1 MLSATHP
8 LLKDLNE
15 AQRLAVAAPDTNMLV
30 LAGAGSGK
38 TRVLTHRIAWLM
50 QDKGVPTHSILAVTF
65 TNKAAGEMRERLER
79 MNIPMQGMWVGTF
92 HGLCH
97 RWLRAHYEE
106 AGLPEAFQV
115 LDSDDQARLIKRV
128 MVDLQVDPD
137 VHKPRKV
144 AEWINGRKDQALRAY
159 AIKPQTADEQTYHD
173 VFVAYE
179 ERCQIAGLV
188 DFAEIMLRTHEL
200 FDTQP
205 DILAKYQARFT
216 HLLVDEFQ
224 DTNTLQ
230 YALVRQLA
238 GKTGHVLV
246 VGDDSQAIYGWRG
259 ARVDNIHRFLK
270 DFLNAQL
277 YRLEQNYRSFPAV
290 LKAANALI
298 ANNSSQL
305 DKKLWTDRT
314 ETDKIHLYTAL
325 SEQDEAQFVVDE
337 VRRWIKEG
345 GKPEDCAV
353 LYRSNAQSRPLEE
366 ALIAARQAY
375 KITGG
380 LRFFD
385 RAEIK
390 DAMAYLRLAMSSQDD
405 AAFERVANV
414 PTRGMG
420 EKSLA
425 AIRDHARIHRQDFW
439 TTSQQLLASGDLPK
453 RTQTALRDFLDTV
466 DQVRTAVSASGVA
479 LSEGVEQMLVITALR
494 EYHGKEGAGEVDKN
508 RVENLDELVSVAGR
522 FSPLEGAP
530 ANPLLAFLT
539 HAALE
544 AGEAAAQEDEPSV
557 ELMTLHA
564 AKGLEFP
571 CVFIVGL
578 EDGLFPSERVLAD
591 PDPSRLE
598 EERRLAYVGI
608 TRAEQRLFL
617 THAHQRRLYGGFSMN
632 PVSRFVQELPRD
644 VLNASSSKGQH
655 TSLPLPANSR
665 GAQRAAMRPAIPLPT
680 TAGTPW
686 RPGSTVMHTTY
697 GQGLVVKLD
706 AQDAVVAFR
715 QAGVKRVA
723 VSELQSP

>member
-1 MLSATHP
+1 MLSASHP
-8 LLKDLNE
+8 LLKDLND

-50 QDKGVPTHSILAVTF
+50 QEKRVPAHSILAVTF
-65 TNKAAGEMRERLER
+65 TNKAAGEMRERLDR
-79 MNIPMQGMWVGTF
+79 MSLPKGGMWVGTF

-97 RWLRAHYEE
+97 RWLRDHYED

-115 LDSDDQARLIKRV
+115 LDSDDQKRLIKRV
-128 MVDLQVDPD
+128 MIDLKVDPE
-137 VHKPRKV
+137 VHKPAKV
-144 AEWINGRKDQALRAY
+144 AEWINGRKDSGLRAF
-159 AIKPQTADEQTYHD
+159 AVKPQSEDEQIYHEI
-173 VFVAYE
+173 FVAYE

-188 DFAEIMLRTHEL
+188 DFAEIMLRTYEM
-200 FDTQP
+200 FETQP
-205 DILAKYQARFT
+205 DLLAKYQARFT

-238 GKTGHVLV
+238 GRTGHVLV

-259 ARVDNIHRFLK
+259 ARVDNIHRFLR
-270 DFLNAQL
+270 DFANAKL

-298 ANNSSQL
+298 AHNSSQL

-314 ETDKIHLYTAL
+314 DPDKIHLYTAL
-325 SEQDEAQFVVDE
+325 NEQDEAQFVVDE
-337 VRRWIKEG
+337 VGRWIRQG

-366 ALIAARQAY
+366 ALLAARMAY

-425 AIRDHARIHRQDFW
+425 AVRDHARLNRQDFW
-439 TTSQQLLASGDLPK
+439 TASHQLMAAGSLPK
-453 RTQTALRDFLDTV
+453 RAQTALQDFINTV
-466 DQVRTAVSASGVA
+466 DRVRQAVTQPSVA

-508 RVENLDELVSVAGR
+508 RVENLDELIAVAGR

-544 AGEAAAQEDEPSV
+544 SGEAAAKEDEPSV

-578 EDGLFPSERVLAD
+578 EDGLFPSERVLTD
-591 PDPSRLE
+591 PDPGRLE

-617 THAHQRRLYGGFSMN
+617 THAHQRRLYGTFAMN

-644 VLNASSSKGQH
+644 VLNASASNGQR
-655 TSLPLPANSR
+655 TTVPALPSNAR
-665 GAQRAAMRPAIPLPT
+665 GAKRPPPVALPP
-680 TAGTPW
+680 TAGTRW
-686 RPGSTVMHTTY
+686 RPGSSVMHASF

-706 AQDAVVAFR
+706 ANEAVVAFR
-715 QAGVKRVA
+715 QAGVKRVPVA
-723 VSELQSP
+723 SLDTP